1 MPETS
6 GETNVPIGDWTI
18 GSLKV
23 YHDEKILALRE
34 HTQIHFTERD
44 KALNAA
50 LISINERLK
59 LLNELRDGVAT
70 KEQLEALEKVV
81 DDLKD
86 RLNKS
91 DGKTSGQDKSWGYL
105 IGFIGL
111 ISAVVAIVLAFNN

>member
-23 YHDEKILALRE
+23 YHDEKILALKE
-34 HTQIHFTERD
+34 HTQVHFTERD
-44 KALNAA
+44 KALSAA

-86 RLNKS
+86 RLNRS
-91 DGKTSGQDKSWGYL
+91 DGKSSGLDKGWAILLGLVSGVVAVV
-105 IGFIGL
+105 GL
-111 ISAVVAIVLAFNN
+111 ILAFN